1 MHALLAGTGPSVVEE
16 CANAHSH
23 ARPGTDQS
31 ATRMGRLTRLH
42 ASWTWRLADNNV
54 TWLLH
59 LVLKNLCAAPQA
71 TGQVDSPACPAS
83 VRERGRGALPVTKGL
98 ASAFA
103 NLAGSAM
110 SAQSVLGDPIPGVSA
125 NRCAIK

>member
-23 ARPGTDQS
+23 AQVGTDQS
-31 ATRMGRLTRLH
+31 ATRMGRLMRLH

-59 LVLKNLCAAPQA
+59 PVLQNLFVAPRA
-71 TGQVDSPACPAS
+71 LGQVGSPACPAS
-83 VRERGRGALPVTKGL
+83 VRGLGQGEPPVTKQL
-98 ASAFA
+98 VSAFA